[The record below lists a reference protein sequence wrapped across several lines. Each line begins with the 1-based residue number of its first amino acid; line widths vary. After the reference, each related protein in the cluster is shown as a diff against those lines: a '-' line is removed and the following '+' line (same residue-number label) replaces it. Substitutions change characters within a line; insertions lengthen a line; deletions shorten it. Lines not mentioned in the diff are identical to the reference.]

1 MPLNP
6 EGVKCK
12 LLDNTATSTELGIGL
27 YSPLQRTSCETNSWP
42 PPLSCRSST
51 HTSAFEAP
59 CSGPRPTL
67 STSLVSAPNALL
79 LFHTPVPATKLSYF
93 VAVLSLPEAPPTL
106 SASASPSAHQPHAAR
121 PAPQQRWHHAVSA
134 SHSGQPLTALGAL
147 ALQGTDVRFSA
158 SAPESPSSEVFLF

>member
-79 LFHTPVPATKLSYF
+79 LFHTPVLATKLSYF

-121 PAPQQRWHHAVSA
+121 PAPQQRWHHAVSS

-158 SAPESPSSEVFLF
+158 SAPESPSSKVFLF